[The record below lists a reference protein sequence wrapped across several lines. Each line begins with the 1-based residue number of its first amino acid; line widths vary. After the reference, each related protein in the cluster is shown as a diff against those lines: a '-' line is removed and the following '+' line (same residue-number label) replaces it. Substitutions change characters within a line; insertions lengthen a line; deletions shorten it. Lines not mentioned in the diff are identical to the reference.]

1 MLYFVSQYINR
12 VVFLQNE
19 TFKTAQVVLLYI
31 ILVRAWEDLIEP
43 IHKDSQGKILYPI
56 ILHNNEINVF

>member
-19 TFKTAQVVLLYI
+19 TFKTAKVVLLYI

-43 IHKDSQGKILYPI
+43 IHKDLCKILYSI

>member
-43 IHKDSQGKILYPI
+43 IHKDLCKILYPI